1 MNGLMTSLGKEML
14 ELWRTYRF
22 LAVAIV
28 LILFGML
35 SPVAAKFLPN
45 ILLSIPGAEDF
56 ASLIPQPSMADA
68 IGQYV
73 KNMQQFGILL
83 AVLITMG
90 AVAGEKDRGTAALML
105 VKPLSR
111 GAFLLG
117 KFCAISLALLVNI
130 VIAGALAY
138 FYTWYLFEAMDVGG
152 WLLLNL
158 LLWISF
164 SLIVALTLL
173 FSTLLR
179 SAAAAAGASIG
190 VILFVTL
197 LSAIPRWGEVLPGEL
212 YNWGAQA
219 ALGAA
224 NPAWIALLVS
234 LAALVLCLLVAWQV
248 FERQEL

>member
-1 MNGLMTSLGKEML
+1 MNGFMTSLRKELL
-14 ELWRTYRF
+14 EQWRTYRF
-22 LAVAIV
+22 LAVAVV
-28 LILFGML
+28 LILFGIL
-35 SPVAAKFLPN
+35 SPVTAKFLPN

-56 ASLIPQPSMADA
+56 ASLIPQPTVADA

-73 KNMQQFGILL
+73 KNIQQFSILL
-83 AVLITMG
+83 AVLVTMS
-90 AVAGEKDRGTAALML
+90 AVAGEKERGTAALML

-111 GAFLLG
+111 GAFLFS
-117 KFCAISLALLVNI
+117 KFCAISLTLLVNI
-130 VIAGALAY
+130 VVAGALAY
-138 FYTWYLFEAMDVGG
+138 FYTLYLFEAIDVGG

-158 LLWISF
+158 LMWISF

-179 SAAAAAGASIG
+179 SPAAAAGASVG
-190 VILFVTL
+190 VILFVTI

-212 YNWGAQA
+212 YNWGAKA

-224 NPAWIALLVS
+224 NPAWTSLLVT
-234 LAALVLCLLVAWQV
+234 LTAIVLCLVVAWQI